1 MRPEDDAPRRSGGPR
16 LLVIAGVSSG
26 VGKTTITLGLLEA
39 FRRRRLVAQA
49 FKVGPDFID
58 PGLHAVVS
66 GRPSYNLD
74 GWMCSRDHVRETVAR
89 QAAGADLALVEG
101 VMGCFDGFDGKSED
115 GSTAQIA
122 KWLGAPVV
130 LVVDAGTLA
139 RSAGAIVLGFERFDP
154 ALGLAAVIFNRV
166 GGDRHAQWLADA
178 LEGACRAVPVGFLPR
193 RDDLALAER
202 HLGLVTGAEGVVTP
216 ALRDALARAIE
227 EHVDL
232 DRLLALAAP
241 VETGRDESV
250 TRSGQRRG
258 VAAPRS
264 ARPQPKRVRLGVAR
278 DRAFQFYYPEN
289 LDRLRAAGA
298 DLIFWS
304 PTEDTTLPEVDG
316 LYIGGGYPEL
326 YARELAG
333 NARMREAVRRFAAA
347 NRPVYAECGGLM
359 YLAAVL
365 EDAAGVAHPMVGVLP
380 AAVRMRTGRLTLA
393 YSEVE
398 LTADA
403 PLGRAGAVARGHEF
417 HCSALDPVPAA
428 VPRVYR
434 LRQRHGAGGRAEG
447 YLVGRTLMSYVHLH
461 FGSAPGVADALVA
474 ACAV

>member
-1 MRPEDDAPRRSGGPR
+1 M
-16 LLVIAGVSSG
+16 
-26 VGKTTITLGLLEA
+26 
-39 FRRRRLVAQA
+39 
-49 FKVGPDFID
+49 
-58 PGLHAVVS
+58 
-66 GRPSYNLD
+66 
-74 GWMCSRDHVRETVAR
+74 
-89 QAAGADLALVEG
+89 
-101 VMGCFDGFDGKSED
+101 
-115 GSTAQIA
+115 
-122 KWLGAPVV
+122 
-130 LVVDAGTLA
+130 
-139 RSAGAIVLGFERFDP
+139 
-154 ALGLAAVIFNRV
+154 
-166 GGDRHAQWLADA
+166 
-178 LEGACRAVPVGFLPR
+178 PVGFLPR

-250 TRSGQRRG
+250 TRSGRRRG

-326 YARELAG
+326 YARALAD
-333 NARMREAVRRFAAA
+333 NAGMREAVRRFAAA

-359 YLAAVL
+359 YLAATL
-365 EDAAGVAHPMVGVLP
+365 EDAAGVRHPMVGILP

-403 PLGRAGAVARGHEF
+403 PLGSAGTVARGHEF

-434 LRQRHGAGGRAEG
+434 LRQHHGTGGRAEG

-474 ACAV
+474 ACAL